1 MNEHDRIRKV
11 DFSGTLAAIGALC
24 CWSTGPIIIKY
35 LSGYLDFWTQN
46 FLRYS
51 VACLFWLPFL
61 LFSIRTKRLDTKV
74 WRRAIV
80 PALANIVMQ
89 SFFACAFY
97 YIDPAFMVLLAKS
110 SLIWIAGFSLVFFPE
125 ERTLVKSKRFW
136 TGLALAATG
145 VVGVLCFKEDFAATR
160 TLTGIVLTLA
170 MAFMWAAYTLSAKIA
185 FKDIDSRQGFSVI
198 TIYTVVGLSAL
209 ALWLGDLSRC
219 TQMGAPRWA
228 LVVVSGITSIAFAHV
243 LYYTAMRRIGATIP
257 ALVVL
262 AQPFIILAI
271 SRVVFDESLNILQLL
286 FGVIL
291 LLGSALAIWAQQHL
305 KQGPPPLPR
314 INSSSQS

>member
-1 MNEHDRIRKV
+1 MSEHGEIRKV

-24 CWSTGPIIIKY
+24 CWSTGPIVIKY

-61 LFSIRTKRLDTKV
+61 VFSVKTKRLDTRV
-74 WRRAIV
+74 WRKAVV
-80 PALANIVMQ
+80 PALANVVMQ

-125 ERTLVKSKRFW
+125 ERALTKSKRFW
-136 TGLALAATG
+136 TGLALSAIG
-145 VVGVLCFKEDFAATR
+145 VVGVLCFKEDFVATR
-160 TLTGIVLTLA
+160 TLTGIALTLA
-170 MAFMWAAYTLSAKIA
+170 MAFMWAVYTLSAKIA

-228 LVVVSGITSIAFAHV
+228 LVVGSGITSIAFAHV

-262 AQPFIILAI
+262 VQPFIILAI
-271 SRVVFDESLNILQLL
+271 SHVVFGESLNVRQLL
-286 FGVIL
+286 CGVIL

-305 KQGPPPLPR
+305 KQSPPFLSR

>member
-1 MNEHDRIRKV
+1 MSEHGGIRKV
-11 DFSGTLAAIGALC
+11 DFSGTLAAVGALC
-24 CWSTGPIIIKY
+24 CWSTGPIVIKY

-61 LFSIRTKRLDTKV
+61 IFSVKTKRLDTRV
-74 WRRAIV
+74 WRKAIV
-80 PALANIVMQ
+80 PALANVVMQ
-89 SFFACAFY
+89 SLFACAFY

-110 SLIWIAGFSLVFFPE
+110 SLIWIASFSLVFFPE

-136 TGLALAATG
+136 TGLALSAIG
-145 VVGVLCFKEDFAATR
+145 VIGVLCFKEDFAATR
-160 TLTGIVLTLA
+160 TLTGIALTLA

-198 TIYTVVGLSAL
+198 TIYTVIGLSVL

-219 TQMGAPRWA
+219 TEMGAPRWA

-271 SRVVFDESLNILQLL
+271 SRVVFDESLNIFQLL

-291 LLGSALAIWAQQHL
+291 LIGSALAIWAQQHL
-305 KQGPPPLPR
+305 KQGSP
-314 INSSSQS
+314 S